1 MADDLGQQ
9 IPLRVRLETALL
21 NAQNTDRDSVE
32 AATLRLILCAVND
45 RDVSARGRGEC
56 GGCPEVGMRELL
68 TTMRRQRQSS
78 AKEYDEAGRIE
89 EAERERAE
97 LAVIEP
103 FLPQKLKGAEL
114 EAAVRDVIEEL
125 EATKLKDMGPCM
137 LALKGRYPDRIDTG
151 TASKAIRAALGE

>member
-9 IPLRVRLETALL
+9 TPLRVRLETALL
-21 NAQNTDRDSVE
+21 NAQNIDRDSVE

-56 GGCPEVGMRELL
+56 GGCPETGMQELL
-68 TTMRRQRQSS
+68 TTMRRQRQRS

-114 EAAVRDVIEEL
+114 EAAVREVVEEL